1 VDASRTSQS
10 RAKIPISTAVPPP
23 FILLPQ
29 TRCAPSADP
38 PLSVVMKVDG
48 HNSMKRVAQTLAR
61 GKAVDEPAM
70 EKAVPSGG
78 HENVAICAAAGD
90 VVNTNQ
96 IAA

>member
-1 VDASRTSQS
+1 
-10 RAKIPISTAVPPP
+10 
-23 FILLPQ
+23 
-29 TRCAPSADP
+29 
-38 PLSVVMKVDG
+38 MKVDG